1 MRLLQLLKYSIL
13 EQQSTNLEKD
23 VESLFT
29 SNTKLANAVYEI
41 LGYKSKYKDA
51 AGIGNLIDELKE
63 IKEPYLK
70 ELADLFISLNI
81 DIPLYYSKSQEYA
94 FIVPDNTIIIPKNSY
109 GIIKQKSIIH
119 ELLHGG
125 TSNKLL
131 SNPNFKSEIESL
143 IKTIKD
149 SDQQGSLTFSYELQ
163 SADELIS
170 GLSEKSFVNFLKQK
184 GIYDNVL
191 SVVKNN
197 LEFKTGFQITPQQK
211 KQAQQKYAQYLEIEF
226 PEGTDL
232 KDPYHSSEENIE
244 RFKKY
249 MNK

>member
-1 MRLLQLLKYSIL
+1 M
-13 EQQSTNLEKD
+13 
-23 VESLFT
+23 
-29 SNTKLANAVYEI
+29 
-41 LGYKSKYKDA
+41 
-51 AGIGNLIDELKE
+51 
-63 IKEPYLK
+63 
-70 ELADLFISLNI
+70 
-81 DIPLYYSKSQEYA
+81 

-119 ELLHGG
+119 ELLHAG

-197 LEFKTGFQITPQQK
+197 LEFK
-211 KQAQQKYAQYLEIEF
+211 
-226 PEGTDL
+226 
-232 KDPYHSSEENIE
+232 KDS
-244 RFKKY
+244 K
-249 MNK
+249 